1 MGFVSL
7 ADSYLQKFSKKF
19 TTNPIDIYG
28 NLYLENN
35 NILNNFFKEV
45 LLFNIE
51 QIIILFNALLLGI
64 YLFSL
69 VYI

>member
-1 MGFVSL
+1 M
-7 ADSYLQKFSKKF
+7 
-19 TTNPIDIYG
+19 I

-51 QIIILFNALLLGI
+51 QIIILRCRGIFENIQRQYSGI
-64 YLFSL
+64 Y
-69 VYI
+69 